1 MKDFA
6 SKVFK
11 YRSYTPI
18 PFLIVMLVFQKA
30 TLESLIVGFLI
41 SLIGEGFRF
50 WGVAVAGSETR
61 TTGSVG
67 GTFLVITGAF
77 AYVRNPLYVG
87 NILLYVGIGIMS
99 MALFPL
105 LQIFALIFFVFQYHI
120 IISEEEAYLRKTF
133 GEQYAAYTKN
143 VPRLIPRLTAYS
155 DGKVEQPPMN
165 IKAGL
170 KSEKRTLQA
179 FASVTIILIVL
190 YLIG

>member
-18 PFLIVMLVFQKA
+18 PFLIVMLVFQQA
-30 TLESLIVGFLI
+30 TIESLIVGFLI

-50 WGVAVAGSETR
+50 WGVSVAGSETR

-99 MALFPL
+99 MALFPF

-143 VPRLIPRLTAYS
+143 VPRLIPRFTAYS